1 MINGYWLEDNPQKK
15 LNRVGMRIVFMGTP
29 DFAVP
34 SLDILVRNGYN
45 IVGVITATDKMGG
58 RGGKQLL
65 QSAVKKYAVEHN
77 LKVLQPKNLKDQE
90 FISELKALKADLQI
104 VVAFRMLPEVVWKMP
119 KLGTYNLHGSLL
131 PKYRGAAP
139 IHWAVINGE
148 KETGVTSFK
157 LKHEIDTGDIA
168 FQEKL
173 PINENE
179 TTGDIHDKMMYLG
192 AEVILKTVQAI
203 ENNSITFS
211 PQNPSEVSK
220 APKIWHDTCE
230 IDFTK
235 STSEVHNFIRGLSPF
250 PGAYMELL
258 GKKVKILKSTR
269 SMDVISDS
277 TPGSFLSDNKSY
289 LKLKCS
295 DGYIDVLTIKMEGKR
310 QMDIQTFLNGYDIV
324 KEMEN

>member
-1 MINGYWLEDNPQKK
+1 
-15 LNRVGMRIVFMGTP
+15 MRIVFMGTP

-34 SLDILVRNGYN
+34 SLDILVRNGYD

-65 QSAVKKYAVEHN
+65 QSAVKKYAVQHD
-77 LKVLQPKNLKDQE
+77 LKVLQPKNLKAPE
-90 FISELKALKADLQI
+90 FIEDLKALKADLQI
-104 VVAFRMLPEVVWKMP
+104 VVAFRMLPEVVWNMP

-173 PINENE
+173 PIEENE
-179 TTGDIHDKMMYLG
+179 TTGNIHDKMMHLG

-203 ENNSITFS
+203 ADESISFS
-211 PQNPSEVSK
+211 PQDPNEVSK

-230 IDFTK
+230 IDFNK
-235 STSEVHNFIRGLSPF
+235 SSAKVHNFIRGLSPF
-250 PGAYMELL
+250 PGAYTELL
-258 GKKVKILKSTR
+258 GKKVKILKSRR
-269 SMDVISDS
+269 STDLISDS
-277 TPGSFLSDNKSY
+277 SPGSFLSDNKSY
-289 LKLKCS
+289 LKMKCA
-295 DGYIDVLTIKMEGKR
+295 DGYVDVLTIKMEGKR
-310 QMDIQTFLNGYDIV
+310 QMDIQTFLNGYDIS